1 VQGAMRRRA
10 QMRSNG
16 LGKSHPS
23 TSDWTGLDDS
33 AITNQCRGSGRCR
46 TREPQVNLI
55 QLIDENGQR
64 AVATVDGDTARI
76 VNQAASVYSLAT
88 AALDR
93 GISLPAMIAESGLGK
108 QVDRNVLLAEGRLLS
123 PIDHPDPAHLYV
135 TGTGLT
141 HLGSA
146 STRDAMHKAVGTKTE
161 EKLTD
166 SMKMFR
172 MGLEG
177 GKPAQGEIGVQPEW
191 FYKGNGYSVVAPGHP
206 IPSPAFAKD
215 AGEEPEIA
223 GIYVIDQNGQPRR
236 LGFAL
241 ANEFSDHVTERVN
254 YLFLAHSKLRAC
266 SIGPE
271 LRLGDLP
278 RHIEGTSRILRDGK
292 TLWEKPFLSGEDN
305 MSHTIANL
313 EYHHFKYDLFRN
325 PGDVHVHM
333 FGTATLSFAD
343 GITTQAGDVF
353 EISESQFGAPLRNA
367 VAIDAE
373 HPVSVGTLY

>member
-1 VQGAMRRRA
+1 M
-10 QMRSNG
+10 
-16 LGKSHPS
+16 
-23 TSDWTGLDDS
+23 
-33 AITNQCRGSGRCR
+33 
-46 TREPQVNLI
+46 NLI
-55 QLIDENGQR
+55 QFYDQNGRR
-64 AVATVDGDTARI
+64 AVAVIEAGMARTVNDA
-76 VNQAASVYSLAT
+76 VSVYDLAI
-88 AALDR
+88 AALDQ
-93 GISLPAMIAESGLGK
+93 GASLPGIIAARGYGPT
-108 QVDRNVLLAEGRLLS
+108 VDRDLILAEGRMLS

-146 STRDAMHKAVGTKTE
+146 ATRDAMHKSAGTITE
-161 EKLTD
+161 ENLTD

-177 GKPAQGEIGVQPEW
+177 GKPAAGQVGVQPEW
-191 FYKGNGYSVVAPGHP
+191 FYKGNGYSVVAPGRP

-223 GIYVIDQNGQPRR
+223 GIYVIDGNGQPRR

-266 SIGPE
+266 AIGPE

-278 RHIEGTSRILRDGK
+278 RHIEGTSRILRDGQ

-343 GITTQAGDVF
+343 GISTREGDVF

-367 VAIDAE
+367 VAIEQDR
-373 HPVSVGTLY
+373 PVQVGALY